1 LAGAV
6 GTPGLGFPRRA
17 PTASTGSRQG
27 HAGDWDK
34 TAVVAA
40 RLVPWARVPFWL
52 SGFDWV
58 GGSGPRRNKDFDY
71 SEKNFYAT
79 QNSIENLEID

>member
-1 LAGAV
+1 
-6 GTPGLGFPRRA
+6 
-17 PTASTGSRQG
+17 
-27 HAGDWDK
+27 
-34 TAVVAA
+34 VAA
-40 RLVPWARVPFWL
+40 RLVPSARVPFWL